1 MGRSKRSRARRTRR
15 RTKRTQRQRQKQRQK
30 QRQQGGCVGATC
42 LAMPVMANGLPGLVA
57 GATAIGVGAKKLVS
71 SSSSSSSSYSSSNGK
86 NSKSQAKRS
95 DTFEKVCKVGKKT
108 KKQRLETKMIQKNGG
123 TKIYKNGKLQ
133 KSLKSPKDYE
143 KMVKKYLKQG
153 FKKC

>member
-1 MGRSKRSRARRTRR
+1 MGRSKRSRDR
-15 RTKRTQRQRQKQRQK
+15 RTKRGATRRRSTRRRAKRT

-42 LAMPVMANGLPGLVA
+42 LAPVVTNGLPGLVA
-57 GATAIGVGAKKLVS
+57 GATALGAKKLVS

-108 KKQRLETKMIQKNGG
+108 SRQRLETKMIQKNGE

-133 KSLKSPKDYE
+133 KSLKSLKDYE

>member
-15 RTKRTQRQRQKQRQK
+15 MTTRRMTKRT

-42 LAMPVMANGLPGLVA
+42 LAMPVMAKGLSGFAA
-57 GATAIGVGAKKLVS
+57 GAMAIGVGAKKLVS
-71 SSSSSSSSYSSSNGK
+71 SSSSSSSSYSSSK
-86 NSKSQAKRS
+86 RKKTKSQAKRS

-108 KKQRLETKMIQKNGG
+108 SKQRLETKMIQENGG